1 MIKLRYLRS
10 MTTAAIPVTK
20 AKSMNNLKA
29 RENPVVTKLQSKEFQ
44 SLFTPELTKLISV
57 FDKHKFELRIAG
69 GAVRDLLMNI
79 EPKDVDFATT
89 ATPTQMKEMFVEEEI
104 RLVNMNGEKHGTIT
118 PRINDSVNF
127 EVTTLRVDRVTDG
140 RHAEVD
146 FTTDW
151 LLDSNR
157 RDLTINSMFLG
168 FDGSLYDY
176 FYGFED
182 LKKRRVVFVGNAD
195 SRIKEDYL
203 RILRYFRFY
212 GRIAGSPGNHD
223 KETIEAITE
232 NISGLEKI
240 SGERIWSEL
249 RKILVGNFGLEM
261 MEEMIKCGI
270 CKYIRLPESPLN
282 IEEMRRVYGTK
293 QDLQPISYLTAL
305 VDSGEE
311 ALNIH
316 NRLKLSAFERDLA
329 IFIAENRKFVGT
341 DLKDVSDYK
350 KRCTL
355 HSNRKDF
362 YEELLKYSGETEIYK
377 EFKEWEIPKFPLN
390 GGILKQNKCPSGKVM
405 GAVMSE
411 LKAIWAE
418 DNFETSQ
425 SDLLSVHL
433 PTVLQKIKIN
443 DFPNKKMKT
452 ER

>member
-1 MIKLRYLRS
+1 MNKLRYLRA
-10 MTTAAIPVTK
+10 MTTAANPVTK
-20 AKSMNNLKA
+20 NMNKKT

-44 SLFTPELTKLISV
+44 SLFTPELKELISV

-69 GAVRDLLMNI
+69 GAVRDLLMHI
-79 EPKDVDFATT
+79 EPKDVDFATI
-89 ATPTQMKEMFVEEEI
+89 ATPTEMKEMFVEEQI
-104 RLVNMNGEKHGTIT
+104 RLVNTNGEKHGTIT
-118 PRINDSVNF
+118 PRINDSINF

-168 FDGSLYDY
+168 FDGSLYDF
-176 FYGFED
+176 FYGYED
-182 LKKRRVVFVGNAD
+182 LMKRRVVFVGSPD

-212 GRIAGSPGNHD
+212 GRIAETPNNHD
-223 KETIEAITE
+223 KETIDAITE
-232 NISGLEKI
+232 NMSGLAKI

-249 RKILVGNFGLEM
+249 RKILKGNFAVEL

-270 CKYIRLPESPLN
+270 PKYIGLPESLN
-282 IEEMRRVYGTK
+282 IDEMRRVYKTK
-293 QDLQPISYLTAL
+293 QDLQPISYLASL
-305 VDSGEE
+305 VDSAEE

-329 IFIAENRKFVGT
+329 IFLAENKKFVGT
-341 DLKDVSDYK
+341 ELKDVSDYK
-350 KRCTL
+350 KRCVL
-355 HSNRKDF
+355 HLNRKDF
-362 YEELLKYSGETEIYK
+362 YEELLKYCGETEIYN
-377 EFKEWEIPKFPLN
+377 EFKEWNIPKFPIN
-390 GGILKQNKCPSGKVM
+390 GGILKENKCPSGKVM

-433 PTVLQKIKIN
+433 PTVLLKIKTE
-443 DFPNKKMKT
+443 DFTSNKKMKT
-452 ER
+452 

>member
-1 MIKLRYLRS
+1 MLRLRQYLRP
-10 MTTAAIPVTK
+10 MTTAVNPVL
-20 AKSMNNLKA
+20 KSGKGAAKA
-29 RENPVVTKLQSKEFQ
+29 RENPVVTKLQTKEFQ
-44 SLFTPELTKLISV
+44 SLFTPELKALISV

-89 ATPTQMKEMFVEEEI
+89 ATPTQMKEMFVQEQI
-104 RLVNMNGEKHGTIT
+104 RLVNTNGEKHGTIT

-151 LLDSNR
+151 MLDSNR

-176 FYGFED
+176 FFGYED
-182 LKKRRVVFVGNAD
+182 LQKRRVVFVGNPD
-195 SRIKEDYL
+195 QRIKEDFL

-212 GRIAGSPGNHD
+212 GRIAEKPNHHD
-223 KETIEAITE
+223 KETIDAITE

-249 RKILVGNFGLEM
+249 KKILKGNFALEL
-261 MEEMIKCGI
+261 MEEMLKCGI
-270 CKYIRLPESPLN
+270 AKYIGLPESLN
-282 IEEMRRVYGTK
+282 LEEMRRVYGTK
-293 QDLQPISYLTAL
+293 QDLQSITYLAAL
-305 VDSGEE
+305 LDSSEDV
-311 ALNIH
+311 LKLH
-316 NRLKLSAFERDLA
+316 SRLKLSAFERDLA
-329 IFIAENRKFVGT
+329 IFLAENRKFVGT
-341 DLKDVSDYK
+341 DLNELSDYK
-350 KRCTL
+350 KRCIL

-362 YEELLKYSGETEIYK
+362 YEELLKYFGKEEIYR
-377 EFKEWEIPKFPLN
+377 EFKDWNIPKFPLN
-390 GGILKQNKCPSGKVM
+390 GGILKQNNCPSGKVM
-405 GAVMSE
+405 GSVMTE

-425 SDLLSVHL
+425 KDLLSIHL
-433 PTVLQKIKIN
+433 PNVLNKMKI
-443 DFPNKKMKT
+443 DEFPSNKKLKT

>member
-1 MIKLRYLRS
+1 
-10 MTTAAIPVTK
+10 MTTAVNPLTK
-20 AKSMNNLKA
+20 NMNKSPKT
-29 RENPVVTKLQSKEFQ
+29 RENPVVTKLESKEFQ
-44 SLFTPELTKLISV
+44 SLFTPELKKLISV
-57 FDKHKFELRIAG
+57 FDKHKYELRIAG

-89 ATPTQMKEMFVEEEI
+89 ATPTEMKDMFVKEEI
-104 RLVNMNGEKHGTIT
+104 RLVNTNGEKHGTIT
-118 PRINDSVNF
+118 PRIDDSVNF

-151 LLDSNR
+151 RLDSNR

-176 FYGFED
+176 FFGYED
-182 LKKRRVVFVGNAD
+182 LKKRRVVFVGD
-195 SRIKEDYL
+195 PETRIKEDFL

-212 GRIAGSPGNHD
+212 GRIAETPNNHD
-223 KETIEAITE
+223 KETINAITE

-249 RKILVGNFGLEM
+249 KKILKGNFGLEL
-261 MEEMIKCGI
+261 MEEMIKCGVP
-270 CKYIRLPESPLN
+270 KYVGLPDSLN
-282 IEEMRRVYGTK
+282 IDEMRRAYSTK
-293 QDLQPISYLTAL
+293 QDLQPICYLTAL
-305 VDSGEE
+305 VSTAEE

-329 IFIAENRKFVGT
+329 IFLAENRKFVDT
-341 DLKDVSDYK
+341 DLKNISDYK
-350 KRCTL
+350 KRCIL

-362 YEELLKYSGETEIYK
+362 YEELLKYSGKDELYK
-377 EFKEWEIPKFPLN
+377 EFKEWQIPKFPLN
-390 GGILKQNKCPSGKVM
+390 GGILKQNNCPSGKVM
-405 GAVMSE
+405 GTVMSE
-411 LKAIWAE
+411 LRAIWAE

-425 SDLLSVHL
+425 KDLLSVHL
-433 PTVLQKIKIN
+433 PTVLQKIKVD
-443 DFPNKKMKT
+443 DFSSNKKLKT